1 MSKVNKEN
9 ELYPAEKYS
18 FNSLWNSQKN
28 MCKENKKKIPI
39 YKMTNLLPATARL
52 VLGDRGNTWQL
63 QSDFLHQGIQK
74 SFDYGIIKKENVKP
88 GPAKM
93 KTEIFKSKPNE
104 QSFAYLDDDFS
115 LDSEETN
122 DAEEELYENGE
133 ESVDNCENYLNE
145 HVVFNE
151 KALSPNALS
160 TSVKLN
166 SRNVCEKSEEQMEL
180 EEAYTRVNGQTKH
193 LLHCVCNSNV
203 PPSWI
208 LSTFLR

>member
-9 ELYPAEKYS
+9 EFYSAEKYS
-18 FNSLWNSQKN
+18 VNNLWNSQKN
-28 MCKENKKKIPI
+28 IYKENKKRISI
-39 YKMTNLLPATARL
+39 YNMTNLLPAPARV

-63 QSDFLHQGIQK
+63 QSNYSHQAIQK
-74 SFDYGIIKKENVKP
+74 SFEYGIVKKENVKQKP
-88 GPAKM
+88 GKM
-93 KTEIFKSKPNE
+93 KTEMFESKPTE
-104 QSFAYLDDDFS
+104 ESFAYLDDDFS

-122 DAEEELYENGE
+122 DAEEEYKSVE

-145 HVVFNE
+145 LVVFNE
-151 KALSPNALS
+151 KALSQNALS
-160 TSVKLN
+160 SSVKLN

-193 LLHCVCNSNV
+193 LLQCVCNPNV